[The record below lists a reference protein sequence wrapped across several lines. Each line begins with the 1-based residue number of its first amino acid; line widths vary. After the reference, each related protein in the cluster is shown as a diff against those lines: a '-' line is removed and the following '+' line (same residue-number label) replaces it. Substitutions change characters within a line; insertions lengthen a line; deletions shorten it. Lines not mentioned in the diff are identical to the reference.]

1 MIEDYLQAQ
10 VTAFPS
16 NIVIAVAGPVH
27 KGSARLTN
35 RGWSIL
41 AESLARHFACPHVR
55 LLNDLTVVGYAMPY
69 LRADQF
75 GEINAKAARRS
86 DQRQSL
92 EVGIGT
98 GFNVANAS
106 PEAAEGG
113 GLALLKTGDRVRFD
127 LGKGT
132 ADMLVPLNELAERAR
147 QLVSEGGYQML
158 ASQTPWQQYFREL
171 TTGLDKGMTLRDAP
185 TYRDVARKNRPRD
198 SH

>member
-1 MIEDYLQAQ
+1 MQIQA
-10 VTAFPS
+10 TAFPS
-16 NIVIAVAGPVH
+16 DMVIAVAGPVH

-41 AESLARHFACPHVR
+41 AESLVRHFACPHVR
-55 LLNDLTVVGYAMPY
+55 LLNDLTAVGYAMPH
-69 LRADQF
+69 LRAEQL
-75 GEINAKAARRS
+75 GEISAGAARRS

-113 GLALLKTGDRVRFD
+113 GLALSKTGDRVRFD

-132 ADMLVPLNELAERAR
+132 ADILVPWDELTERAR
-147 QLVSEGGYQML
+147 QLVSEGGYQMP
-158 ASQTPWQQYFREL
+158 ASQIPWQQYFRDL
-171 TTGLDKGMTLRDAP
+171 TTGLDKGMTLRDASS
-185 TYRDVARKNRPRD
+185 YRDVARKSRPRD

>member
-1 MIEDYLQAQ
+1 M
-10 VTAFPS
+10 
-16 NIVIAVAGPVH
+16 VIAVAGPHV
-27 KGSARLTN
+27 RM
-35 RGWSIL
+35 
-41 AESLARHFACPHVR
+41 FACSHVR
-55 LLNDLTVVGYAMPY
+55 MLNDLTALGYAMPY
-69 LRADQF
+69 LRAEQL
-75 GEINAKAARRS
+75 GEISAGAARRS

-132 ADMLVPLNELAERAR
+132 ADMLVPLDELAERAR
-147 QLVSEGGYQML
+147 QLVSEGGYQMP
-158 ASQTPWQQYFREL
+158 ASQTPWQQYFRDL
-171 TTGLDKGMTLRDAP
+171 TTGLDKGMTLRDASS
-185 TYRDVARKNRPRD
+185 YRDVARKNRPRD